1 MKYFLVAAILL
12 CISGSTPAQE
22 DVKAKHAAYSLCT
35 DNIEKDPH
43 KAYEYCSDYLNK
55 YPNDDQRL
63 TGFAGKFVTAYRKIS
78 QYLKSVPMNYF
89 MEKTTGWAVY

>member
-1 MKYFLVAAILL
+1 MKHFLMAAILL
-12 CISGSTPAQE
+12 STCGSIFAQE
-22 DVKAKHAAYSLCT
+22 DVNAKHAAYSRCA

-63 TGFAGKFVTAYRKIS
+63 IDFAGKFVTAHQKIS
-78 QYLKSVPMNYF
+78 QYVKSVPGSP
-89 MEKTTGWAVY
+89 ETKSLS